1 MIQVEMEQDVYM
13 DIIKREG
20 NNMRSKTIKILMNN
34 PKLKGLGAG
43 EFSKEVKNM
52 MVVQNG

>member
-1 MIQVEMEQDVYM
+1 MEQDVYM